1 MIVKTLLIVAI
12 ALFAVALVLGVVV
25 AIQRREIWGL
35 RLKLFDMSGLEPVM
49 WEDAEWESQEGR
61 TNTAYSNSTCST

>member
-12 ALFAVALVLGVVV
+12 ALFAVALVLGIVV
-25 AIQRREIWGL
+25 AIQRREIWDL

-49 WEDAEWESQEGR
+49 WEDAEWEHL
-61 TNTAYSNSTCST
+61 

>member
-12 ALFAVALVLGVVV
+12 ALFVTALVLGVIV
-25 AIQRREIWGL
+25 AIQRREIWNL

-49 WEDAEWESQEGR
+49 WEDAEWEHL
-61 TNTAYSNSTCST
+61 